1 MYSKSNNIEV
11 MMSDEAE
18 ESIEVFFH
26 CLKNRYQNHIESI
39 KGSEF
44 FLDCSFSKYTQRIA
58 KIKPFI
64 SKYRKIGRNI
74 KKRNIATD
82 LTVLYV

>member
-1 MYSKSNNIEV
+1 

-18 ESIEVFFH
+18 ESIGVFFH
-26 CLKNRYQNHIESI
+26 WLKKRYQNHIESI

-44 FLDCSFSKYTQRIA
+44 FLDWWFFKYTQRIA

-64 SKYRKIGRNI
+64 SKYKNKGRNKFFI
-74 KKRNIATD
+74 RKS
-82 LTVLYV
+82 